1 MLKIKAE
8 RRSDEITGNQMK
20 RSFQDENEKRA
31 INENL
36 EETRRPEIVRNE
48 VEICFNAPK
57 IFFRIKRN
65 GEF

>member
-36 EETRRPEIVRNE
+36 EETRRPEIVPNE

-57 IFFRIKRN
+57 IFFSH
-65 GEF
+65 